1 MPAAKVVH
9 IFISSPS
16 DVRAER
22 LIAARVIQRLDR
34 EFAYRGSTPDRHRRG
49 CAVMA

>member
-1 MPAAKVVH
+1 MAKGESLDIR

-22 LIAARVIQRLDR
+22 LAARGVIERLNAERWATR
-34 EFAYRGSTPDRHRRG
+34 EVRLVTYP
-49 CAVMA
+49 